1 MPRDL
6 TSFKMYAQI
15 QRQPTELAR
24 LLEAPEPVAEASAL
38 LHRAGRVF
46 TVGIGTSSNAALTAA
61 TLLRLAGLEATAWTS
76 YDFALYG
83 PALRAS
89 DAAVLFSHS
98 GRKQQSRATL
108 QRLATANVPAV
119 WVAGAGA
126 EENPA
131 TVTLRTVPRETSAAF
146 TISHTAA
153 MLLTAR
159 LAEALQP
166 GVVGDLAAL
175 PAAVHEALGLD
186 ATVRALAEAW
196 QDVGSII
203 AVGAGPQE
211 PSAHEV
217 AIKIN
222 EAARL
227 RARGYAA
234 EQFLHG
240 PQAQVQADD
249 ALLLFATP
257 GAALERSRVVAQ
269 FGLDVGLPV
278 AWVAP
283 LPGPA
288 GVAPLPVPDVGEWLA
303 PIVQAVPGQLLAA
316 HLAALRD
323 LDADSFRRD
332 EPAFAAAYQRFAL

>member
-24 LLEAPEPVAEASAL
+24 LLEAPEPVAEAAAL

-203 AVGAGPQE
+203 AVGRGRRSRARTRWRSRSTRRRGCGRAATRPSSSCTGPRPRCKRTTRCCCSRRRGRRWSAAAWWRSSALTWASRWPGWRRCQGRPGSRRCRCRTWASGWRRSSRRCRAAAGRAPGG
-211 PSAHEV
+211 
-217 AIKIN
+217 
-222 EAARL
+222 AARPG
-227 RARGYAA
+227 RR
-234 EQFLHG
+234 
-240 PQAQVQADD
+240 
-249 ALLLFATP
+249 LLP
-257 GAALERSRVVAQ
+257 PR
-269 FGLDVGLPV
+269 
-278 AWVAP
+278 
-283 LPGPA
+283 
-288 GVAPLPVPDVGEWLA
+288 
-303 PIVQAVPGQLLAA
+303 
-316 HLAALRD
+316 
-323 LDADSFRRD
+323 
-332 EPAFAAAYQRFAL
+332 